1 MNLFYR
7 ANQLLCLAIWATAI
21 YNLLHPL
28 PGIWHTI
35 ALYFLIIMVVI
46 HLAEWLVLKNRL
58 SRLGHEG
65 GGTFLKVFI
74 FGFFWWL
81 PILLEGRKNAD
92 AQKMAE
98 TSND

>member
-1 MNLFYR
+1 MTFFYKVG
-7 ANQLLCLAIWATAI
+7 QILCIAIWATAI
-21 YNLLHPL
+21 YNLLLPF
-28 PGIWHTI
+28 PGIWYTI

-46 HLAEWLVLKNRL
+46 HLAEWLVLRRRL
-58 SRLGHEG
+58 DQLGCQG

-92 AQKMAE
+92 GLNPAE
-98 TSND
+98 AAND